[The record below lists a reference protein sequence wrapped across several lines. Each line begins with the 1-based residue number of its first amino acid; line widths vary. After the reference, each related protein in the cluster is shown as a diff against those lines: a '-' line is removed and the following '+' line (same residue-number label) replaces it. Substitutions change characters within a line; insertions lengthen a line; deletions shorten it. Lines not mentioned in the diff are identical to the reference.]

1 MLLIAWVIALVY
13 LAVAAASSDAA
24 GVVAYVMFFAS
35 WIVVP
40 VLLVGLL
47 VFAIIALLLNAVPG
61 KILGALAI
69 VAPAAAGLLAWSALG
84 AVDLSV
90 LGG

>member
-1 MLLIAWVIALVY
+1 MTTETAAARPRRRIRAGIAAISCSMLLIAWVIALVY

-40 VLLVGLL
+40 VLLL
-47 VFAIIALLLNAVPG
+47 ALLATR
-61 KILGALAI
+61 ALSP
-69 VAPAAAGLLAWSALG
+69 APHTSP
-84 AVDLSV
+84 
-90 LGG
+90 